1 MKKTISILI
10 ILALVLTTV
19 LVPVSAYAASD
30 SEVSMPK
37 FSKKEGTYTK
47 SVKLTLT
54 AEKGAKIYYT
64 TDGSKPTTKS
74 KVYTEAITIKKT
86 TRVRAIAVKKGVKS
100 KIRSREYT
108 IKVKAPVVD
117 VSVVTK
123 SGKKMYKV
131 TMTPM
136 DSKTTMYY
144 TTDGTKPTKQAK
156 KYTKAIYV
164 DLDDTLRVRSYKSG
178 CTSRTVTVELPK
190 ASHTGDKLPEEKPA
204 DPKPTEP
211 SNPGNTDFEE
221 GGWKGDDYG
230 SNEDVIGD
238 ATVAGE
244 FVDNKDFT
252 REFYKSGMSA
262 EDARQALNRYIYN
275 VYSRKFFAD
284 GIKKN
289 QTDEGKFARFVTHSD
304 GRLGINVFQWRDSY
318 DSGSSTNTSLDAVM
332 EAFYFFTKDKDVA
345 YALFSIMDYM
355 NINNS
360 TISEEMVESMGFTIK
375 SQHSGGA
382 VISMNGVDIEWV
394 WAGEEIFYFG

>member
-1 MKKTISILI
+1 M
-10 ILALVLTTV
+10 
-19 LVPVSAYAASD
+19 
-30 SEVSMPK
+30 
-37 FSKKEGTYTK
+37 
-47 SVKLTLT
+47 
-54 AEKGAKIYYT
+54 
-64 TDGSKPTTKS
+64 
-74 KVYTEAITIKKT
+74 
-86 TRVRAIAVKKGVKS
+86 
-100 KIRSREYT
+100 
-108 IKVKAPVVD
+108 
-117 VSVVTK
+117 
-123 SGKKMYKV
+123 
-131 TMTPM
+131 
-136 DSKTTMYY
+136 
-144 TTDGTKPTKQAK
+144 PTKQAK

-345 YALFSIMDYM
+345 YALWNFVDAME
-355 NINNS
+355 INGYANS
-360 TISEEMVESMGFTIK
+360 DSFGFRDVKQTSDGWLIEK
-375 SQHSGGA
+375 
-382 VISMNGVDIEWV
+382 NGVQIEF
-394 WAGEEIFYFG
+394 IQDSSSHTFYFN